1 MLIDTHCHLVTS
13 KYSDVSSV
21 IEDSRVLGVT
31 HMITQATH
39 REDWQANLDLAATY
53 PDAVSCCLATHPT
66 EVTSVTDADMQQLE
80 QLCRTHPIA
89 AIGEAGLDYYWP
101 APEGWTEDRYRAWQ
115 HEILERHFDLAARL
129 GLNISIH
136 TRDRKGSACFEDAL
150 AIARGFPKVRPVFHC
165 FVGTQVQAE
174 AVFEQLDGMISFTG
188 VLTFKKMEELQAIAR
203 WCPSERF
210 MLETDAPYLS
220 PEPYRGKLNIPG
232 RTRFVAEKIAELRAV
247 SLDEIAA
254 QTWANAQRFFRL
266 S

>member
-13 KYSDVSSV
+13 KYTDISSV
-21 IEDSRVLGVT
+21 ITDSHALGVS

-39 REDWQANLDLAATY
+39 RGDWQANLDLASTY
-53 PDAVSCCLATHPT
+53 PNAVSCCLATHPT
-66 EVTSVTDADMQQLE
+66 EVCAITDDDMQQLE
-80 QLCRTHPIA
+80 RLCCSHRVA

-101 APEGWTEDRYRAWQ
+101 APEGWSEERYRAWQ
-115 HEILERHFDLAARL
+115 QEILERHFDLAARL

-136 TRDRKGSACFEDAL
+136 TRDRKGSACFEDAF
-150 AIARGFPKVRPVFHC
+150 AIARAFPRVRPVFHC
-165 FVGTQVQAE
+165 FVGSQAQAK

-188 VLTFKKMEELQAIAR
+188 VVTFKKMEELQQLAR
-203 WCPSERF
+203 WCPSERV

-232 RTRFVAEKIAELRAV
+232 RTRFVAEKLAELRAE

-254 QTWANAQRFFRL
+254 QTTANAQQFFRL
-266 S
+266 V